1 MRDEHRNHPRFR
13 VKRQAFAGLISPKS
27 DIIFQLG
34 QIVDISNGG
43 VSLYYIPSEKHGNG
57 VTHISIFGR
66 MDEFI
71 RIEKISCKVV
81 YDIKIPTKGWMNL
94 PEIRCGI
101 EFLSRSSREEKQIEG
116 FIRTFAVDPDTE
128 HIR

>member
-1 MRDEHRNHPRFR
+1 MRDEHRNHPRLK
-13 VKRQAFAGLISPKS
+13 VKRQAFAGLINAKS

-34 QIVDISNGG
+34 QIVDISKGG
-43 VSLYYIPSEKHGNG
+43 VSLYYIPSEKNGNG

-94 PEIRCGI
+94 PEVRCGI

-116 FIRTFAVDPDTE
+116 FIRTFAVNPDTQ